1 MLWIILKNDSHS
13 IIACNVCQ
21 RDGKYELWVTRPTG
35 KSLKLMESKE
45 EKDIST
51 IKEAIDYAVE
61 HGETALR
68 L

>member
-1 MLWIILKNDSHS
+1 MIWIVMKEDSHA

-21 RDGKYELWVTRPTG
+21 KNDKFELWVTRPTG
-35 KSLKLMESKE
+35 KSLKISESS
-45 EKDIST
+45 EKQDMLL